1 MKMNYNKKNIKMQ
14 KKYSHHMLQ
23 LLVPS
28 IAIALIIVVG
38 IVFVP
43 TVVVNQSAAAQ
54 SSSSQQLPQQ
64 QQQNQ
69 NTNISLATSSE
80 AARNLA
86 QKSGINSTQVQNAS
100 DLNQKLAPGGSLANF
115 QEQLKGVGQQLGL
128 NGPIIVFVPTA
139 NQSAAAQSSSSQQLP
154 QQQNQNTN
162 ISLATSS
169 EAARNLAQKSGINST
184 QVQNAS
190 DLNQKLT
197 PSGGLAKFQEQLKG
211 LGQQLGLNGTIVVFV
226 PTANQ
231 SAAAQSS
238 SSQQLPQQQQ
248 NQNINISLA
257 TSSEAAINLAQK
269 SGINS
274 TEVST
279 KPVQN
284 ASELTQKLAPGGGL
298 A

>member
-1 MKMNYNKKNIKMQ
+1 MKMNYNKENIKMQ
-14 KKYSHHMLQ
+14 KKYSHHMLL

-43 TVVVNQSAAAQ
+43 NVVVIQSAAAQ

-64 QQQNQ
+64 QQQQNQ
-69 NTNISLATSSE
+69 NNNISLATSSE

-86 QKSGINSTQVQNAS
+86 QKSGINSTQIQNAS

-115 QEQLKGVGQQLGL
+115 QEQLKG
-128 NGPIIVFVPTA
+128 
-139 NQSAAAQSSSSQQLP
+139 
-154 QQQNQNTN
+154 
-162 ISLATSS
+162 
-169 EAARNLAQKSGINST
+169 
-184 QVQNAS
+184 
-190 DLNQKLT
+190 
-197 PSGGLAKFQEQLKG
+197 

-226 PTANQ
+226 PTAIQ
-231 SAAAQSS
+231 SAAAPSS

-248 NQNINISLA
+248 QNQNTNSSLA

-284 ASELTQKLAPGGGL
+284 ASELTQKLAPGGSLANFQGQLNGL
-298 A
+298 GQQLGINGTILSQLKQQISSVNPTQLAQQLDQALDYIP

>member
-1 MKMNYNKKNIKMQ
+1 MNYNKENIKMQ
-14 KKYSHHMLQ
+14 KKYSHHMLL

-43 TVVVNQSAAAQ
+43 NVVVIQSAAAQ

-86 QKSGINSTQVQNAS
+86 QKSGINSTQIQNAS
-100 DLNQKLAPGGSLANF
+100 DLNQKLAPGGSLAN
-115 QEQLKGVGQQLGL
+115 
-128 NGPIIVFVPTA
+128 
-139 NQSAAAQSSSSQQLP
+139 
-154 QQQNQNTN
+154 
-162 ISLATSS
+162 
-169 EAARNLAQKSGINST
+169 
-184 QVQNAS
+184 
-190 DLNQKLT
+190 
-197 PSGGLAKFQEQLKG
+197 FQEQLKG

-231 SAAAQSS
+231 SAAAPSS

-248 NQNINISLA
+248 QQQNQNNNISLA
-257 TSSEAAINLAQK
+257 TSSEAARNLAQK

-284 ASELTQKLAPGGGL
+284 ASELTQKLAPGGSLANFQGQLNGL
-298 A
+298 GQQLGINGTILSQLKQQISSVNPTQLAQQLDQALDYIP

>member
-1 MKMNYNKKNIKMQ
+1 MKMNYNKENIKMQ
-14 KKYSHHMLQ
+14 KKYSHHMLL

-28 IAIALIIVVG
+28 IAIALIIVIG

-43 TVVVNQSAAAQ
+43 NVVVIQSAAAQ

-69 NTNISLATSSE
+69 NNNTSLATSSE

-86 QKSGINSTQVQNAS
+86 QKSGINSTQIQNAS
-100 DLNQKLAPGGSLANF
+100 DLNQKLAPGGSLAN
-115 QEQLKGVGQQLGL
+115 
-128 NGPIIVFVPTA
+128 
-139 NQSAAAQSSSSQQLP
+139 
-154 QQQNQNTN
+154 
-162 ISLATSS
+162 
-169 EAARNLAQKSGINST
+169 
-184 QVQNAS
+184 
-190 DLNQKLT
+190 
-197 PSGGLAKFQEQLKG
+197 FQEQLKG

-231 SAAAQSS
+231 SAAAPSS
-238 SSQQLPQQQQ
+238 LSQQLPQQQQ
-248 NQNINISLA
+248 QQNQNNNISLA
-257 TSSEAAINLAQK
+257 TSSEAARNLAQK

-284 ASELTQKLAPGGGL
+284 ASELTQKLAPGGSLAKFQGQLNGL
-298 A
+298 GQQLGINGTILSQLKQQISSVNPTQLAQQLDQALDYIP

>member
-1 MKMNYNKKNIKMQ
+1 MKMNYNKENIKMQ
-14 KKYSHHMLQ
+14 KKYSHHMLL

-43 TVVVNQSAAAQ
+43 NVVVIQSAAAQ
-54 SSSSQQLPQQ
+54 SSSSQQLPQ

-86 QKSGINSTQVQNAS
+86 QKSGINSTQIHNAS
-100 DLNQKLAPGGSLANF
+100 DLNQKLAPGGGLAN
-115 QEQLKGVGQQLGL
+115 
-128 NGPIIVFVPTA
+128 
-139 NQSAAAQSSSSQQLP
+139 
-154 QQQNQNTN
+154 
-162 ISLATSS
+162 
-169 EAARNLAQKSGINST
+169 
-184 QVQNAS
+184 
-190 DLNQKLT
+190 
-197 PSGGLAKFQEQLKG
+197 FQEQLKG

-231 SAAAQSS
+231 SAAAPSS

-248 NQNINISLA
+248 QQQNQNNNISLA
-257 TSSEAAINLAQK
+257 TSSEAARNLAQK

-284 ASELTQKLAPGGGL
+284 ASELTQKLAPGGSLAKFQGQLNGL
-298 A
+298 GQQLGINGTILSQLKQQISSVNPTQLAQQLDQALDYIP

>member
-14 KKYSHHMLQ
+14 KKYIHLMPL

-54 SSSSQQLPQQ
+54 SPSSQLPQQ
-64 QQQNQ
+64 QQ
-69 NTNISLATSSE
+69 
-80 AARNLA
+80 
-86 QKSGINSTQVQNAS
+86 
-100 DLNQKLAPGGSLANF
+100 
-115 QEQLKGVGQQLGL
+115 
-128 NGPIIVFVPTA
+128 
-139 NQSAAAQSSSSQQLP
+139 P

-184 QVQNAS
+184 EVQNAS
-190 DLNQKLT
+190 DLNQKLA
-197 PSGGLAKFQEQLKG
+197 PGGSLANFQEQLKG

-226 PTANQ
+226 PNANPG
-231 SAAAQSS
+231 AAAQSS
-238 SSQQLPQQQQ
+238 PSSSQLPQQQQ
-248 NQNINISLA
+248 QQNQNNNLSLA

-284 ASELTQKLAPGGGL
+284 ASELTQKLAPGGSLANFQGQLNGL
-298 A
+298 GQQLGINGTVLSQLKQQISSVNPIQLAQQLDQALDYIP

>member
-1 MKMNYNKKNIKMQ
+1 MKMNYNKENIKMQ
-14 KKYSHHMLQ
+14 KKYSHHMLL

-43 TVVVNQSAAAQ
+43 NVVVIQSAAAQ

-86 QKSGINSTQVQNAS
+86 QKSGINSTQIQNAS
-100 DLNQKLAPGGSLANF
+100 DLNQKLAPGGSLAN
-115 QEQLKGVGQQLGL
+115 
-128 NGPIIVFVPTA
+128 
-139 NQSAAAQSSSSQQLP
+139 
-154 QQQNQNTN
+154 
-162 ISLATSS
+162 
-169 EAARNLAQKSGINST
+169 
-184 QVQNAS
+184 
-190 DLNQKLT
+190 
-197 PSGGLAKFQEQLKG
+197 FQEQLKG

-231 SAAAQSS
+231 SAAAPSS
-238 SSQQLPQQQQ
+238 SSQQLPPQQQQQ
-248 NQNINISLA
+248 NQNNNISLA
-257 TSSEAAINLAQK
+257 TSSEAANNLAQK

-298 A
+298 ANFQGQLNGLGQQLGMNGTILSQIKQQISSVNPTQLAQQLDQALDYIP

>member
-14 KKYSHHMLQ
+14 KKYIHLMPL

-43 TVVVNQSAAAQ
+43 NVVVIQSAAAQ

-69 NTNISLATSSE
+69 NTNSSLATSSE

-86 QKSGINSTQVQNAS
+86 QKSGINSTQIQNAS

-115 QEQLKGVGQQLGL
+115 QEQLKG
-128 NGPIIVFVPTA
+128 
-139 NQSAAAQSSSSQQLP
+139 
-154 QQQNQNTN
+154 
-162 ISLATSS
+162 
-169 EAARNLAQKSGINST
+169 
-184 QVQNAS
+184 
-190 DLNQKLT
+190 
-197 PSGGLAKFQEQLKG
+197 

-226 PTANQ
+226 PTAIQ
-231 SAAAQSS
+231 SAAAPSS

-248 NQNINISLA
+248 QNQNTNSSLA

-284 ASELTQKLAPGGGL
+284 TSDLNQKLAPGGSLANFQGQLNGL
-298 A
+298 GQQLGINGTILSQLKQQISSVNPTQLAQQLDQALDYIP

>member
-1 MKMNYNKKNIKMQ
+1 MKMNYNKENIKMQ
-14 KKYSHHMLQ
+14 KKYSHHMLL

-43 TVVVNQSAAAQ
+43 NVVVIQSAAAQ

-86 QKSGINSTQVQNAS
+86 QKSGINSTQIQNAS

-115 QEQLKGVGQQLGL
+115 QEQLKGLGH
-128 NGPIIVFVPTA
+128 
-139 NQSAAAQSSSSQQLP
+139 
-154 QQQNQNTN
+154 
-162 ISLATSS
+162 
-169 EAARNLAQKSGINST
+169 
-184 QVQNAS
+184 
-190 DLNQKLT
+190 
-197 PSGGLAKFQEQLKG
+197 
-211 LGQQLGLNGTIVVFV
+211 QLGLNGTIVVFV

-248 NQNINISLA
+248 QNQNNNISLA
-257 TSSEAAINLAQK
+257 TSSEAARNLAQK

-284 ASELTQKLAPGGGL
+284 ASELTQKLAPGGSLAKFQGQLNGL
-298 A
+298 GQQLGINGTILSQLKQQISSVNPTQLAQQLDQALDYIP

>member
-1 MKMNYNKKNIKMQ
+1 MNYNKENIKMQ
-14 KKYSHHMLQ
+14 KKYSHHMLL

-43 TVVVNQSAAAQ
+43 NVVVIQSAAAQ
-54 SSSSQQLPQQ
+54 SSSSQQLPQ

-86 QKSGINSTQVQNAS
+86 QKSGINSTQIQNAS

-115 QEQLKGVGQQLGL
+115 QEQLKGLGHQLGL
-128 NGPIIVFVPTA
+128 NGTIVVFVPTA
-139 NQSAAAQSSSSQQLP
+139 NQSAAAPSSSSQQLP
-154 QQQNQNTN
+154 QQQQQQNQNNN

-184 QVQNAS
+184 QV
-190 DLNQKLT
+190 
-197 PSGGLAKFQEQLKG
+197 
-211 LGQQLGLNGTIVVFV
+211 
-226 PTANQ
+226 
-231 SAAAQSS
+231 
-238 SSQQLPQQQQ
+238 
-248 NQNINISLA
+248 
-257 TSSEAAINLAQK
+257 
-269 SGINS
+269 
-274 TEVST
+274 ST

-298 A
+298 AKFQGQLNGLGQQLGINGTILSQLKQQISSVNPTQLAQQLDQALDYIP

>member
-1 MKMNYNKKNIKMQ
+1 MNYNKENIKMQ
-14 KKYSHHMLQ
+14 KKYSHHMLL

-43 TVVVNQSAAAQ
+43 NVVVIQSAAAQ
-54 SSSSQQLPQQ
+54 SSSSQQLPQQQ

-86 QKSGINSTQVQNAS
+86 QKSGINSTQIQNAS

-115 QEQLKGVGQQLGL
+115 QEQLKG
-128 NGPIIVFVPTA
+128 
-139 NQSAAAQSSSSQQLP
+139 
-154 QQQNQNTN
+154 
-162 ISLATSS
+162 
-169 EAARNLAQKSGINST
+169 
-184 QVQNAS
+184 
-190 DLNQKLT
+190 
-197 PSGGLAKFQEQLKG
+197 

-226 PTANQ
+226 PNANPG
-231 SAAAQSS
+231 AAAQSS
-238 SSQQLPQQQQ
+238 PSSSQLPQQQQ
-248 NQNINISLA
+248 QQQNQNNNLSLA

-284 ASELTQKLAPGGGL
+284 ASELTQKLAPGGSLANFQGQLNGL
-298 A
+298 GQQLGINGTILSQLKQQISSVNPIQLAQQLDQALDYIP

>member
-1 MKMNYNKKNIKMQ
+1 MNYNKENIKMQ
-14 KKYSHHMLQ
+14 KKYSHHMLL

-43 TVVVNQSAAAQ
+43 NVVVIQSAAAQ

-86 QKSGINSTQVQNAS
+86 QKSGINSTQIQNAS
-100 DLNQKLAPGGSLANF
+100 DLNQKLAPGGSLAN
-115 QEQLKGVGQQLGL
+115 
-128 NGPIIVFVPTA
+128 
-139 NQSAAAQSSSSQQLP
+139 
-154 QQQNQNTN
+154 
-162 ISLATSS
+162 
-169 EAARNLAQKSGINST
+169 
-184 QVQNAS
+184 
-190 DLNQKLT
+190 
-197 PSGGLAKFQEQLKG
+197 FQEQLKG

-231 SAAAQSS
+231 SAAAPSS

-248 NQNINISLA
+248 QQQNQNNNISLA
-257 TSSEAAINLAQK
+257 TSSEAARNLAQK

-298 A
+298 ANFQGQLNGLGQQLGINGTILSQLKQQISSVNPTQLAQQLDQALDYIP

>member
-1 MKMNYNKKNIKMQ
+1 MNYNKENIKMQ
-14 KKYSHHMLQ
+14 KKYSHHMLL

-43 TVVVNQSAAAQ
+43 NVVVIQSAAAQ
-54 SSSSQQLPQQ
+54 SSSSQQLPQQQ

-86 QKSGINSTQVQNAS
+86 QKSGINSTQIHNAS
-100 DLNQKLAPGGSLANF
+100 DLNQKLAPGGSLAN
-115 QEQLKGVGQQLGL
+115 
-128 NGPIIVFVPTA
+128 
-139 NQSAAAQSSSSQQLP
+139 
-154 QQQNQNTN
+154 
-162 ISLATSS
+162 
-169 EAARNLAQKSGINST
+169 
-184 QVQNAS
+184 
-190 DLNQKLT
+190 
-197 PSGGLAKFQEQLKG
+197 FQEQLKG

-231 SAAAQSS
+231 SAAAPSS

-248 NQNINISLA
+248 QQQNQNNNISLA
-257 TSSEAAINLAQK
+257 TSSEAARNLAQK

-284 ASELTQKLAPGGGL
+284 ASELTQKLAPGGSLAKFQGQLNGL
-298 A
+298 GQQLGINGTILSQLKQQISSVNPTQLAQQLDQALDYIP

>member
-14 KKYSHHMLQ
+14 KKYIHLMPL

-54 SSSSQQLPQQ
+54 SPSSQLPQQ
-64 QQQNQ
+64 QQ
-69 NTNISLATSSE
+69 
-80 AARNLA
+80 
-86 QKSGINSTQVQNAS
+86 
-100 DLNQKLAPGGSLANF
+100 
-115 QEQLKGVGQQLGL
+115 
-128 NGPIIVFVPTA
+128 
-139 NQSAAAQSSSSQQLP
+139 P

-184 QVQNAS
+184 EVQNAS
-190 DLNQKLT
+190 DLNQKLA
-197 PSGGLAKFQEQLKG
+197 PGGSLANFQEQLKG

-226 PTANQ
+226 PNANPG
-231 SAAAQSS
+231 AAAQSS
-238 SSQQLPQQQQ
+238 PSSSQLPQQQQ
-248 NQNINISLA
+248 QQQNQNNNLSLA

-284 ASELTQKLAPGGGL
+284 ASELTQKLAPGGSLANFQGQLNGL
-298 A
+298 GQQLGINGTVLSQLKQQISSVNPIQLAQQLDQALDYIP

>member
-1 MKMNYNKKNIKMQ
+1 MNYNKKNIKMQ
-14 KKYSHHMLQ
+14 KKYSHHML
-23 LLVPS
+23 LSLVPS
-28 IAIALIIVVG
+28 IAIALIIVIG

-43 TVVVNQSAAAQ
+43 NVVVIQSAAAQ
-54 SSSSQQLPQQ
+54 SSSSQQLPQ

-86 QKSGINSTQVQNAS
+86 QKSGINSTQIQNAS
-100 DLNQKLAPGGSLANF
+100 DLNQKLAPGGSLAN
-115 QEQLKGVGQQLGL
+115 
-128 NGPIIVFVPTA
+128 
-139 NQSAAAQSSSSQQLP
+139 
-154 QQQNQNTN
+154 
-162 ISLATSS
+162 
-169 EAARNLAQKSGINST
+169 
-184 QVQNAS
+184 
-190 DLNQKLT
+190 
-197 PSGGLAKFQEQLKG
+197 FQEQLKG

-231 SAAAQSS
+231 SAAAPSS

-248 NQNINISLA
+248 QQQNQNNNISLA
-257 TSSEAAINLAQK
+257 TSSEAARNLAQK

-284 ASELTQKLAPGGGL
+284 ASELTQKLAPGGSLANFQGQLNGL
-298 A
+298 GQQLGMNGTILSQIKQQISSVNPTQLAQQLDQALDYIP

>member
-14 KKYSHHMLQ
+14 KKYIHLMPL

-54 SSSSQQLPQQ
+54 SPSSQLPQQ
-64 QQQNQ
+64 QQ
-69 NTNISLATSSE
+69 
-80 AARNLA
+80 
-86 QKSGINSTQVQNAS
+86 
-100 DLNQKLAPGGSLANF
+100 
-115 QEQLKGVGQQLGL
+115 
-128 NGPIIVFVPTA
+128 
-139 NQSAAAQSSSSQQLP
+139 P

-184 QVQNAS
+184 QIQNAS
-190 DLNQKLT
+190 DLNQKLA
-197 PSGGLAKFQEQLKG
+197 PGGSLANFQEQLKG

-226 PTANQ
+226 PTAIQ
-231 SAAAQSS
+231 SAAAPSS

-248 NQNINISLA
+248 QNQNTNINLA

-284 ASELTQKLAPGGGL
+284 TSDLNQKLAPGGSLANFQGQLNGL
-298 A
+298 GQQLGINGTILSQLKQQISSVNPTQLAQQLDQALDYIP

>member
-1 MKMNYNKKNIKMQ
+1 MNYNKENIKMQ
-14 KKYSHHMLQ
+14 KKYSHHMLL

-43 TVVVNQSAAAQ
+43 NVVVIQSAAAQ
-54 SSSSQQLPQQ
+54 PSSSQQLPQK
-64 QQQNQ
+64 QQQNP

-86 QKSGINSTQVQNAS
+86 QKSGINSTQIQNAS
-100 DLNQKLAPGGSLANF
+100 DLNQKLAPGGSLAN
-115 QEQLKGVGQQLGL
+115 
-128 NGPIIVFVPTA
+128 
-139 NQSAAAQSSSSQQLP
+139 
-154 QQQNQNTN
+154 
-162 ISLATSS
+162 
-169 EAARNLAQKSGINST
+169 
-184 QVQNAS
+184 
-190 DLNQKLT
+190 
-197 PSGGLAKFQEQLKG
+197 FQEQLKG

-231 SAAAQSS
+231 SAAAPSS

-248 NQNINISLA
+248 QQQNQNNNISLA
-257 TSSEAAINLAQK
+257 TSSEAARNLAQK

-284 ASELTQKLAPGGGL
+284 ASELTQKLAPGGSLANFQGQLNGL
-298 A
+298 GQQLGINGTILSQLKQQISSVNPTQLAQQLDQALDYIP

>member
-1 MKMNYNKKNIKMQ
+1 MKMNYNKENIKMQ
-14 KKYSHHMLQ
+14 KKFSHHLLL

-43 TVVVNQSAAAQ
+43 TVVVIQSAAAQ
-54 SSSSQQLPQQ
+54 SSSSQQLP

-86 QKSGINSTQVQNAS
+86 QKSGINSTEVQNAS

-115 QEQLKGVGQQLGL
+115 QEQLKGLGQQLGIK
-128 NGPIIVFVPTA
+128 GTIVVFVPTA

-184 QVQNAS
+184 EVSTKPVQNAS
-190 DLNQKLT
+190 DLNQKLA
-197 PSGGLAKFQEQLKG
+197 PGGSLANFQGQLNG
-211 LGQQLGLNGTIVVFV
+211 LGQQLGINGTILSQLKQQISSVN
-226 PTANQ
+226 PTQLA
-231 SAAAQSS
+231 
-238 SSQQLPQQQQ
+238 QQL
-248 NQNINISLA
+248 NQALDYI
-257 TSSEAAINLAQK
+257 
-269 SGINS
+269 
-274 TEVST
+274 
-279 KPVQN
+279 P
-284 ASELTQKLAPGGGL
+284 
-298 A
+298 

>member
-1 MKMNYNKKNIKMQ
+1 MKMNYNKENIKMQ
-14 KKYSHHMLQ
+14 KKYSHHMLL

-43 TVVVNQSAAAQ
+43 NVVVIQSAAAQ
-54 SSSSQQLPQQ
+54 SSSSQQLPQ

-86 QKSGINSTQVQNAS
+86 QKSGINSTQIHNAS
-100 DLNQKLAPGGSLANF
+100 DLNQKLAPGGSLAN
-115 QEQLKGVGQQLGL
+115 
-128 NGPIIVFVPTA
+128 
-139 NQSAAAQSSSSQQLP
+139 
-154 QQQNQNTN
+154 
-162 ISLATSS
+162 
-169 EAARNLAQKSGINST
+169 
-184 QVQNAS
+184 
-190 DLNQKLT
+190 
-197 PSGGLAKFQEQLKG
+197 FQEQLKG

-248 NQNINISLA
+248 QQNQNNNISLA
-257 TSSEAAINLAQK
+257 TSSEAARNLAQK

-298 A
+298 ANFQGQLNGLGQQLGINGTILSQLKQQISSVNPTQLAQQLDQALDYLP

>member
-1 MKMNYNKKNIKMQ
+1 MKMNYNKENIKMQ
-14 KKYSHHMLQ
+14 KKFSHHMLL

-43 TVVVNQSAAAQ
+43 TVVV
-54 SSSSQQLPQQ
+54 
-64 QQQNQ
+64 
-69 NTNISLATSSE
+69 I
-80 AARNLA
+80 
-86 QKSGINSTQVQNAS
+86 
-100 DLNQKLAPGGSLANF
+100 
-115 QEQLKGVGQQLGL
+115 
-128 NGPIIVFVPTA
+128 
-139 NQSAAAQSSSSQQLP
+139 QSAAAQSSSSQQLP

-184 QVQNAS
+184 EVQNAS
-190 DLNQKLT
+190 DLNQKLA
-197 PSGGLAKFQEQLKG
+197 PGGSLANFQEQLKG

-248 NQNINISLA
+248 QQNQNTNISLA

-284 ASELTQKLAPGGGL
+284 ATELTQKLAPGGSLANFQGQLNGL
-298 A
+298 GQQLGINGTILSQLKQQISSVNPTQLAQQLNQALDYIP

>member
-1 MKMNYNKKNIKMQ
+1 MNYNKENIKMQ
-14 KKYSHHMLQ
+14 KKYSHHMLL

-43 TVVVNQSAAAQ
+43 NVVVIQSAAAQ

-86 QKSGINSTQVQNAS
+86 QKSGINSTQIHNAS
-100 DLNQKLAPGGSLANF
+100 DLNQKLAPGGSLAN
-115 QEQLKGVGQQLGL
+115 
-128 NGPIIVFVPTA
+128 
-139 NQSAAAQSSSSQQLP
+139 
-154 QQQNQNTN
+154 
-162 ISLATSS
+162 
-169 EAARNLAQKSGINST
+169 
-184 QVQNAS
+184 
-190 DLNQKLT
+190 
-197 PSGGLAKFQEQLKG
+197 FQEQLKG

-231 SAAAQSS
+231 SAAAPSS

-248 NQNINISLA
+248 NQNNNISLA
-257 TSSEAAINLAQK
+257 TSSEAARNLAQK

-298 A
+298 ANFQGQLNGLGQQLGINGTILSQLKQQISSVNPTQLAQQLDQALDYIP